1 VVTDPGDPTGD
12 PSGDPTDGGDTE
24 TGGEPPGLVCD
35 GFEAA
40 ALQWTLP
47 DLGASEE
54 VLDDLFHDSSVGCGD
69 LDESLTFSRLDLTGD
84 GKLDLVVTDLC
95 DAAGVGTTEWRVYPA
110 TNTGYAAKAM
120 SWSLP
125 DLGTSEE
132 VLDDLFHD
140 SSVGCGALDESLTF
154 SLLDLTG
161 DGAADLVITDLC
173 DAGGVGTTEWR
184 VYPATGTGFAAKP
197 SAWSLPDLGT
207 SDRGARRPV
216 PRLDRRLRRP
226 RRVAGVLVARPD
238 ERRGPPDLVVT
249 DLCDTAGVGTTQ
261 WRVYAATGT
270 GFAAKPSAWSLPDL
284 GTSGEVL
291 DHMTHNSSEGCA
303 GLEQTVSFSRLDLT
317 RDGRPDLVVT
327 NLCDAAGVGTTE
339 WRVYAATDTGFAAK
353 PTSWS
358 LPDLGTSDEV
368 LDDMAHDSSEGL
380 RRPRRVADVH
390 AARPDGRRRARPGGH
405 RPVRRGRGSARP
417 SGGSTR
423 RRRPASRPSRSPG
436 RCPTSGTS
444 DEVLDDMFHDSSEG
458 CGGLDESLT
467 FTRLDL
473 TGDGEPD
480 LVVTDLCDT
489 AGVGT
494 TEWRVYPATPTGFA
508 AKPMSWPLPDLGA
521 SEEVLST
528 TCFHDSSVGCGA
540 LDETRHPMVCGDT
553 TWTTTRSATT
563 ATRTTPTD
571 LHRACKNAICGDT
584 SCRLASRS
592 ATTATRRTPTP
603 APTPVRTPSAAT
615 ASSAPARC
623 ATTATR
629 TTPTPAPTPAPPPP
643 AATPSSRPTSRSATT
658 ATTTTPTPASR
669 TCKAASCGDMAIQAD
684 VEECDDGN
692 MVDTDACTAMCKTAK
707 CGDMIV
713 RPASRSATTATWS
726 TPTCAS
732 TPARPPSAA
741 TANAGRRRG
750 VRRRQHGRDRHV
762 HQHLQG
768 RQVRRRQ
775 GADERRAV
783 RRRQHGRQRRL
794 QQHLQAGSRRPSRRC
809 SP

>member
-1 VVTDPGDPTGD
+1 MTRTRAIVMMLGAAGALGVTGCADEGEDGPGTNFATAPTTATPTGAPTTDGEPTTSGVATDPGDPTGD

-207 SDRGARRPV
+207 SDEVLDDLFHDSTVGCGGLDESLVFSLLDLTNDGA
-216 PRLDRRLRRP
+216 
-226 RRVAGVLVARPD
+226 A
-238 ERRGPPDLVVT
+238 DLVVT

-368 LDDMAHDSSEGL
+368 LDDMAHDSSEGCAGL
-380 RRPRRVADVH
+380 DESLTFTQLDLTGDGEPDLVVTDLCDAAGVGTTEWRVYPATPTGF
-390 AARPDGRRRARPGGH
+390 AAKPISWSLPDL
-405 RPVRRGRGSARP
+405 
-417 SGGSTR
+417 
-423 RRRPASRPSRSPG
+423 
-436 RCPTSGTS
+436 GTS

-521 SEEVLST
+521 SEEVLDDL
-528 TCFHDSSVGCGA
+528 FHDSSVGCGA
-540 LDETRHPMVCGDT
+540 LDETLSFSLLDLTGDGANDLVVTDVCDALGV
-553 TWTTTRSATT
+553 
-563 ATRTTPTD
+563 
-571 LHRACKNAICGDT
+571 GT
-584 SCRLASRS
+584 SVWR
-592 ATTATRRTPTP
+592 
-603 APTPVRTPSAAT
+603 VY
-615 ASSAPARC
+615 ASSCVP
-623 ATTATR
+623 
-629 TTPTPAPTPAPPPP
+629 
-643 AATPSSRPTSRSATT
+643 
-658 ATTTTPTPASR
+658 
-669 TCKAASCGDMAIQAD
+669 G
-684 VEECDDGN
+684 
-692 MVDTDACTAMCKTAK
+692 
-707 CGDMIV
+707 
-713 RPASRSATTATWS
+713 
-726 TPTCAS
+726 
-732 TPARPPSAA
+732 
-741 TANAGRRRG
+741 
-750 VRRRQHGRDRHV
+750 
-762 HQHLQG
+762 
-768 RQVRRRQ
+768 
-775 GADERRAV
+775 
-783 RRRQHGRQRRL
+783 
-794 QQHLQAGSRRPSRRC
+794 
-809 SP
+809 